1 MTSPEDDTRSTF
13 SMEDGFD
20 NRPETISLL
29 ANLRVA
35 LPSLEALLEE
45 YSSHWGFEDR
55 IYRFYHQSFKVY
67 WLQDSTSKIVDA
79 LRALAPDRKL
89 DEWFLQIVSEGTGRT
104 FEPQSNERWL
114 EETRPIL
121 EAFFHARFFL
131 EMAVR
136 YAKELE
142 RPPQALPSGWAALLT
157 LYGLR

>member
-1 MTSPEDDTRSTF
+1 MTSPEDDNRLIF
-13 SMEDGFD
+13 SSEDGFD

-29 ANLRVA
+29 ANLRAA

-45 YSSHWGFEDR
+45 YNSHWGFEDR

-67 WLQDSTSKIVDA
+67 RLQDSTSKIVDA

-104 FEPQSNERWL
+104 FELKSNDRWL

-142 RPPQALPSGWAALLT
+142 RPPQSLPSGWAALLT
-157 LYGLR
+157 LYGLG